1 MNKLTACQ
9 TAKFYRI
16 STYQRLRQNPS
27 VQLSWSRRCFSDDG
41 ADNNDDKK
49 RAKEKLNSLL
59 QELHVAG
66 AQKVESTIGSKLAK
80 PKPMKPVSRTKE
92 GKFRSE
98 IPKTDDLDESV
109 VRATREVSKLSS
121 NKTSTE
127 SQLLMKLKQVAKES
141 KEAKRENEV
150 SGESVESLFSGLRID
165 KPLGKHKQKTVE
177 TLKSGQDLSMEQMAF
192 LQKRAKLRR
201 DKSAE
206 KLSETSV
213 DLHSG
218 IPLGIFDGPM
228 TDSTDKDL
236 ITTWRACNRREL
248 EILSRPPPRN
258 ALEEMIVQTKEGKLW
273 QFPVDNEQGEL
284 YYEAVSVGHQC
295 ACAAVY
301 PVYLHN
307 TTCFVIASFQQQHF
321 NIAGLDYSDDPFYN
335 HVFLDH
341 NLEGWCPRSGPVRNF
356 METICLGLSQNP
368 YMSSEK
374 KVDTIM
380 WFKDYFERPENNEIL
395 VHSGCWE
402 EDSSEQVT
410 N

>member
-1 MNKLTACQ
+1 
-9 TAKFYRI
+9 
-16 STYQRLRQNPS
+16 
-27 VQLSWSRRCFSDDG
+27 
-41 ADNNDDKK
+41 
-49 RAKEKLNSLL
+49 
-59 QELHVAG
+59 
-66 AQKVESTIGSKLAK
+66 
-80 PKPMKPVSRTKE
+80 MKPVSRTKE

-121 NKTSTE
+121 NKSNTE

-258 ALEEMIVQTKEGKLW
+258 ALEEMIVQTKQGKLW
-273 QFPVDNEQGEL
+273 QFPIDNEQ
-284 YYEAVSVGHQC
+284 
-295 ACAAVY
+295 
-301 PVYLHN
+301 
-307 TTCFVIASFQQQHF
+307 
-321 NIAGLDYSDDPFYN
+321 GLDYSDDPFYN